1 MTATQP
7 ATGPVAARPKYVGGA
22 VKRREDP
29 RLLLGRG
36 RYVADVHP
44 AGTVHM
50 VIVRSPHAHARITGV
65 GVARALA
72 APGVLSVLTWDDIK
86 DDAGQIPC
94 IDLYPDSLPTLQTAL
109 ADGVVRYVGQPVAAL
124 VATSEYAAED
134 ALALVDVGYEP
145 LPPVVDLDAAV
156 AGETLLYPEHGTN
169 VVTTIAQDVGDV
181 DAAFAE
187 ADHVYSETFTI
198 HRYGPLPME
207 TRGVVAE
214 VDPITERLTL
224 TTSTQFPHLVRGFLA
239 GVLGLS
245 ESRIRVIAPDVGGG
259 FGAKCEFY
267 CEEILAPLFAMRL
280 RRPVKWVEDRR
291 EHLVATSH
299 AREQKHTVR
308 VAVRADGTVTAVD
321 AQSWTSNGAA
331 CCTLS
336 TTPASISSAM
346 LRGPYRIPA
355 YRARAH
361 CVVTNKTPLAVYRG
375 AGHPQAVFV
384 MERMMDVIAAD
395 LGRNRVEL
403 RLQNMLMPEELPSD
417 RGTAIV
423 LAGHVVYDTGDY
435 GAVLRRAAEMI
446 GLTPDWPAE
455 QAAARAAGQYLG
467 IGVASLV
474 EETAIG
480 PYESAVVRVDGAGK
494 VTVLTGSSPHGQGH
508 VTTFSQLVADEL
520 EIDLEDITVLYGDTD
535 VVTDGVGT
543 FASRSAA
550 IGGAAA
556 RRAAGA
562 VKEKALRLAAHL
574 LEIDPADLEWR
585 GGAAVVRGM
594 PSRSLSL
601 GRLAVAATAWNAPLP
616 GGLDWNLEATY
627 RHQAPGI
634 AFSHATHAAKVAVD
648 VTTGEVEVLDY
659 VVVHDCGTV
668 INPTIVEGQV
678 HGGVVQGL
686 GGTFFEE
693 LAYDAEGRP
702 LALTLQDYLLPMA
715 GDVPWIRTDHT
726 ESPTPL
732 NPYGMKG
739 AGEGGATG
747 APGALV
753 NALQDA
759 LAPFGVRLTSDGPW
773 TPERVLALV
782 PEEAAL

>member
-1 MTATQP
+1 MTVTP
-7 ATGPVAARPKYVGGA
+7 TGARPAYVGGS

-29 RLLLGRG
+29 RLLRGRG
-36 RYVADVHP
+36 RYVADIRP

-50 VIVRSPHAHARITGV
+50 AIVRSPHAHARIV
-65 GVARALA
+65 GVDASRALA
-72 APGVLSVLTWDDIK
+72 TPGVLAVLTWDDIA
-86 DDAGQIPC
+86 DQAGPIPC

-124 VATSEYAAED
+124 VATDEYLAED
-134 ALALVDVGYEP
+134 ALDGVEVTYEP
-145 LPPVVDLDAAV
+145 LPAVVDLDEAV
-156 AGETLLYPEHGTN
+156 AGHTLLYPEHRTN
-169 VVTTIAQDVGDV
+169 VVTTIAQDVGGDAAV
-181 DAAFAE
+181 DAAFAA
-187 ADHVYSETFTI
+187 ADHVYTETFTV
-198 HRYGPLPME
+198 HRYVPAPME

-214 VDPITERLTL
+214 IDPVTERLTL
-224 TTSTQFPHLVRGFLA
+224 ITSTQFPHLVRGFLS
-239 GVLGLS
+239 GVLGLP

-280 RRPVKWVEDRR
+280 RRPVKWIEDRR
-291 EHLVATSH
+291 EHMVASSH

-308 VAVRADGTVTAVD
+308 VAVSADGTVTAVD
-321 AQSWTSNGAA
+321 ARSWTSNGAA
-331 CCTLS
+331 CCTLA

-346 LRGPYRIPA
+346 LRGPYRIPV

-361 CVVTNKTPLAVYRG
+361 CVTTNKTPLAVYRG
-375 AGHPQAVFV
+375 AGHPQAVLV
-384 MERMMDVIAAD
+384 MERMMDIIAAD
-395 LGRNRVEL
+395 LGRDRVEL
-403 RLQNMLMPEELPSD
+403 RLQNMITPAELPND

-423 LAGHVVYDTGDY
+423 LAGQVVYDTGDY
-435 GAVLRRAAEMI
+435 GAVLRRAAGMI
-446 GLTPDWPAE
+446 GLTPDWAAE
-455 QAAARAAGQYLG
+455 QQRERARGRYLG

-520 EIDLEDITVLYGDTD
+520 DIDLEDVTVLHGDTD
-535 VVTDGVGT
+535 VVAEGVGT

-556 RRAAGA
+556 RSAAA
-562 VKEKALRLAAHL
+562 TVKEKALTLASHL

-585 GGAAVVRGM
+585 DGAAVVRGA
-594 PSRSLSL
+594 SRSMSL
-601 GRLAVAATAWNAPLP
+601 AELAGAATAWNAPLP
-616 GGLDWNLEATY
+616 GGLDWNLEATH

-648 VTTGEVEVLDY
+648 VTTGEIDVLDY

-668 INPTIVEGQV
+668 INPSIVEGQV

-686 GGTFFEE
+686 GGTLFEE
-693 LAYDAEGRP
+693 VPYAADGTP
-702 LALTLQDYLLPMA
+702 LARNLADYLLPTVS
-715 GDVPWIRTDHT
+715 DVPVIRTDSA

-753 NALQDA
+753 NALADA
-759 LAPFGVRLTSDGPW
+759 LAPFGVHLTSDGPW
-773 TPERVLALV
+773 TPDRVLALI
-782 PEEAAL
+782 PEEQA

>member
-1 MTATQP
+1 MTVTP
-7 ATGPVAARPKYVGGA
+7 TGARPAYVGGS

-29 RLLLGRG
+29 RLLRGRG
-36 RYVADVHP
+36 RFVADVRP

-50 VIVRSPHAHARITGV
+50 AIVRSPHAHARIARV
-65 GVARALA
+65 DASRALA
-72 APGVLSVLTWDDIK
+72 TPGVLAVLTWDDIA
-86 DDAGQIPC
+86 DEAGPIPC

-124 VATSEYAAED
+124 VATDEYLAED
-134 ALALVDVGYEP
+134 ALDGVEVTYEP
-145 LPPVVDLDAAV
+145 LPAVVDLDEAI
-156 AGETLLYPEHGTN
+156 AGGTLLYPEHGTN

-181 DAAFAE
+181 DAAFAA
-187 ADHVYSETFTI
+187 ADHVYSETFTV
-198 HRYGPLPME
+198 HRYVPAPME

-214 VDPITERLTL
+214 IDPVTERLTL
-224 TTSTQFPHLVRGFLA
+224 TTSTQFPHLVRSFLS
-239 GVLGLS
+239 GVLGLP
-245 ESRIRVIAPDVGGG
+245 ESRIRVVAPDVGGG

-280 RRPVKWVEDRR
+280 RRPVKWIEDRR
-291 EHLVATSH
+291 EHMVASSH

-308 VAVRADGTVTAVD
+308 VAVSADGTVTAVD
-321 AQSWTSNGAA
+321 ARSWTSNGAA
-331 CCTLS
+331 CCTLT

-361 CVVTNKTPLAVYRG
+361 CVTTNKTPLAVYRG
-375 AGHPQAVFV
+375 AGHPQAVLV
-384 MERMMDVIAAD
+384 MERMMDIVAAD
-395 LGRNRVEL
+395 LGLDRVDL
-403 RLQNMLMPEELPSD
+403 RLQNMITPAELPSD

-423 LAGHVVYDTGDY
+423 LAGQVVYDTGDY

-446 GLTPDWPAE
+446 GLTPDRAAE
-455 QAAARAAGQYLG
+455 QQRERADGRYLG

-480 PYESAVVRVDGAGK
+480 PYESAVVRIDGAGK

-520 EIDLEDITVLYGDTD
+520 QVALEDVTVLHGDTD
-535 VVTDGVGT
+535 VVAEGVGT

-556 RRAAGA
+556 RSAAA
-562 VKEKALRLAAHL
+562 TVKEKALTLASHL

-585 GGAAVVRGM
+585 DGAAVVRGT
-594 PSRSLSL
+594 SRSMSL
-601 GRLAVAATAWNAPLP
+601 GALASAATAWNAPLP
-616 GGLDWNLEATY
+616 GGMDWNLEATH

-648 VTTGEVEVLDY
+648 VTTGEIEVLDY

-668 INPTIVEGQV
+668 INPSIVEGQV

-686 GGTFFEE
+686 GGTLFEE
-693 LAYDAEGRP
+693 VPYAADGTP
-702 LALTLQDYLLPMA
+702 LARNLADYLLPTVS
-715 GDVPWIRTDHT
+715 DVPVIRTDSA

-753 NALQDA
+753 NALADA
-759 LAPFGVRLTSDGPW
+759 LVPFGAHLTSDGPW
-773 TPERVLALV
+773 TPDRVLALI
-782 PEEAAL
+782 PEEQA

>member
-1 MTATQP
+1 MTTTR
-7 ATGPVAARPKYVGGA
+7 TGPVPARPQYVGGS

-36 RYVADVHP
+36 RFVADVQP
-44 AGTVHM
+44 AGTVFM
-50 VIVRSPHAHARITGV
+50 AIVRSPHAHARIV
-65 GVARALA
+65 GIDTSRALA
-72 APGVLSVLTWDDIK
+72 APGVLSVLTWADIEGE
-86 DDAGQIPC
+86 AGTIPC
-94 IDLYPDSLPTLQTAL
+94 IDLYPDSLPLLQTAL
-109 ADGVVRYVGQPVAAL
+109 ADGIVRYVGQPVVAL
-124 VATSEYAAED
+124 VATSEYGAED
-134 ALALVDVGYEP
+134 ALELIDVEYAP
-145 LPPVVDLDAAV
+145 LPAVVDLDEAV
-156 AGETLLYPEHGTN
+156 TGPTLLYPEHGTN
-169 VVTTIAQDVGDV
+169 VVTTIAQDVGEV
-181 DAAFAE
+181 DRAFAE
-187 ADHVYSETFTI
+187 ADHVYEETFTI
-198 HRYGPLPME
+198 HRYGPVPME

-224 TTSTQFPHLVRGFLA
+224 TTSTQFPHLVRGFLS
-239 GVLGLS
+239 GVLGLP

-267 CEEILAPLFAMRL
+267 CEEILAPLFALRL

-291 EHLVATSH
+291 EHLMASSH

-331 CCTLS
+331 CCTLA

-375 AGHPQAVFV
+375 AGHPQAVLV
-384 MERMMDVIAAD
+384 MERMMDTIAAD
-395 LGRNRVEL
+395 LGRDRVEL
-403 RLQNMLMPEELPSD
+403 RLQNMITPEELPSD

-423 LAGHVVYDTGDY
+423 LAGPVVYDTGDY
-435 GAVLRRAAEMI
+435 GATLRRAAEMI
-446 GLTPDWPAE
+446 GLGPGWGVE
-455 QAAARAAGQYLG
+455 QEAARDAGRYLG

-520 EIDLEDITVLYGDTD
+520 EIDLDDITVLHGDTD
-535 VVTDGVGT
+535 VVADGVGT

-556 RRAAGA
+556 RRAAGE
-562 VKEKALRLAAHL
+562 VKDKALTLAAHL
-574 LEIDPADLEWR
+574 LEVDRADLEWR
-585 GGAAVVRGM
+585 DGAAVVRGT
-594 PSRSLSL
+594 SRSVAL
-601 GRLAVAATAWNAPLP
+601 GRIAVAATAWNAPLP
-616 GGLDWNLEATY
+616 GGMDWNLEATY
-627 RHQAPGI
+627 QHQAAGI
-634 AFSHATHAAKVAVD
+634 AFSHATHAAKVEVD
-648 VTTGEVEVLDY
+648 VATGQVEVVDY

-678 HGGVVQGL
+678 HGGVVQGI

-693 LAYDAEGRP
+693 FAYDANGQP
-702 LALTLQDYLLPMA
+702 LTPTLQDYLLPTV

-759 LAPFGVRLTSDGPW
+759 LVPFGVTLTSDGPW
-773 TPERVLALV
+773 TPEKVLALI
-782 PEEAAL
+782 PEEQG

>member
-1 MTATQP
+1 MTALP
-7 ATGPVAARPKYVGGA
+7 DGPVAARPKYVGGA

-36 RYVADVHP
+36 RFVADIQQ
-44 AGTVHM
+44 AGTVFM
-50 VIVRSPHAHARITGV
+50 AIVRSPHAHARITAV
-65 GVARALA
+65 DTSRALA
-72 APGVLSVLTWDDIK
+72 APEVLSVLIWDDIK
-86 DDAGQIPC
+86 ADAGPLPC
-94 IDLYPDSLPTLQTAL
+94 IDMYPDSIPVLQTAL

-124 VATSEYAAED
+124 VATTEYGAED
-134 ALALVDVGYEP
+134 ALALIDIDYEP
-145 LPPVVDLDAAV
+145 LPAVIDLDEAA
-156 AGETLLYPEHGTN
+156 AGGTLLYPEHGTN
-169 VVTTIAQDVGDV
+169 VMTTIAQDDGDV
-181 DAAFAE
+181 TAAFAD
-187 ADHVYSETFTI
+187 ADRVYEDTFTI
-198 HRYGPLPME
+198 HRYAPMPME

-224 TTSTQFPHLVRGFLA
+224 TTSTQFPHLVRGFLS
-239 GVLGLS
+239 GVLGLP
-245 ESRIRVIAPDVGGG
+245 ESRIRVVAPDVGGG

-267 CEEILAPLFAMRL
+267 CEEVLAPLFALRL
-280 RRPVKWVEDRR
+280 RRPVKWIEDRR
-291 EHLVATSH
+291 DHLIASSH

-308 VAVRADGTVTAVD
+308 VAVRDDGTVTAVD

-331 CCTLS
+331 YCTLA

-346 LRGPYRIPA
+346 LRGPYRIPN

-375 AGHPQAVFV
+375 AGHPQAVLV
-384 MERMMDVIAAD
+384 MERMMDTIAAD
-395 LGRNRVEL
+395 LGRDRVEL
-403 RLQNMLMPEELPSD
+403 RLHNMLTPSELPAD

-423 LAGHVVYDTGDY
+423 LAGPVVYDSGDY
-435 GAVLRRAAEMI
+435 GACLTRAAEMI
-446 GLTPDWPAE
+446 GLTPQWPQQ
-455 QAAARAAGQYLG
+455 QAAARAGGRCLG

-520 EIDLEDITVLYGDTD
+520 EVDLEDITILYGDTD
-535 VVTDGVGT
+535 VVADGVGT

-556 RRAAGA
+556 RRAAA
-562 VKEKALRLAAHL
+562 IVKDKAMQVAAHL
-574 LEIDPADLEWR
+574 LEIDVADLEWR
-585 GGAAVVRGM
+585 DGAAWVRGM
-594 PSRSLSL
+594 PAKSLSL
-601 GRLAVAATAWNAPLP
+601 GELATAATAWNGPLP
-616 GGLDWNLEATY
+616 AGMEFNLEATY
-627 RHQAPGI
+627 QHQAAGI
-634 AFSHATHAAKVAVD
+634 AFSDATHAAKVAVD
-648 VTTGEVEVLDY
+648 VETGEVAVLDY

-678 HGGVVQGL
+678 HGGVAQGL
-686 GGTFFEE
+686 GGTLMEE
-693 LAYDAEGRP
+693 LAYEPDGTPQFR
-702 LALTLQDYLLPMA
+702 TLQDYIMPTVSDM
-715 GDVPWIRTDHT
+715 PWIRTDHM

-759 LAPFGVRLTSDGPW
+759 LSCFGVHLTSDGPW
-773 TPERVLALV
+773 TPDKVLSVIPVDASR
-782 PEEAAL
+782 